1 MVKFKNSSR
10 NLFGG
15 SSRNLLDHL
24 PTQFSPKKELHQS
37 LLLVQDT
44 EDSAVHLLSNEP
56 SYFKGLSSFE
66 LEEEFKKLI
75 RSAKPV
81 FSGSLDHRVNCLD
94 IIKVKNFLN
103 QPEG

>member
-1 MVKFKNSSR
+1 MRYKNSSR
-10 NLFGG
+10 NLFG
-15 SSRNLLDHL
+15 SSKNLFENL
-24 PTQFSPKKELHQS
+24 PLTPYAQKKELHQT

-44 EDSAVHLLSNEP
+44 EDSAVHLLSNQP
-56 SYFKGLSSFE
+56 SYFKDLSSSV

-81 FSGSLDHRVNCLD
+81 FSGSLDHRINCLD

-103 QPEG
+103 